1 YTLIELLN
9 VDVLKEVYGPENVKG
24 DIESGISV
32 EVNSKELPTHPLVVD
47 MLLKNGAM
55 IRIVIP
61 NAKVLEVGEIT
72 YADSDLAGYETT
84 IQAMPDSKG
93 NTHYEYIKGA

>member
-1 YTLIELLN
+1 
-9 VDVLKEVYGPENVKG
+9 ENVKG
-24 DIESGISV
+24 YLESGIAV
-32 EVNSKELPTHPLVVD
+32 EVNSKELPTNPLVVD

-61 NAKVLEVGEIT
+61 NDKVLEVGEIT

-84 IQAMPDSKG
+84 IKALPDSKG
-93 NTHYEYIKGA
+93 NTHYEYIKSAS